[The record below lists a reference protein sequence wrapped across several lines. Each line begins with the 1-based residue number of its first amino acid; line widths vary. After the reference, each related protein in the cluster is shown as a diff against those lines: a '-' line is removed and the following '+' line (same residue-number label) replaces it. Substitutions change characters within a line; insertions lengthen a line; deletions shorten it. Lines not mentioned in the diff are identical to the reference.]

1 MKKKNRAYWN
11 RTLHRDLAYFF
22 FGLILAFSISGIT
35 LNHRENFNSR
45 EYTVTVEPLVIEL
58 PADKSKINE
67 DFFRNMATTISPE
80 SKFEA
85 FRQRG
90 EEVRIYLDDAFV
102 TIDLST
108 GEGQIDHVKPIPVL
122 KQMAILHQTTNK
134 WWIWFSDIFGI
145 AMLIIAI
152 TGMYISKGKYGFKR
166 RGWILATLGL
176 IFPFIF
182 LFIIR

>member
-1 MKKKNRAYWN
+1 MKKNRAYWN

-35 LNHRENFNSR
+35 LNHRENFSSR
-45 EYTVTVEPLVIEL
+45 EYTVTVESLALEL
-58 PADKSKINE
+58 PNDKSKINE
-67 DFFRNMATTISPE
+67 DYFRNIATKISPE
-80 SKFEA
+80 SEFEA
-85 FRQRG
+85 FQSRG
-90 EEVRIYLDDAFV
+90 EEGRIYFDNAFA
-102 TIDLST
+102 TINLST
-108 GEGQIDHVKPIPVL
+108 GIGEIEHVKPIPVL
-122 KQMAILHQTTNK
+122 KQMAILHQTTNT

-145 AMLIIAI
+145 AMLTIAI

-166 RGWILATLGL
+166 RGWILASLGL